1 MIARSDRVV
10 SHTDE
15 GLGDEVRVTAAVR
28 FDSPDDAASPEGAV
42 HCLGRLGRAAGFLHF
57 PGGFAVTCTVNR
69 QGYISK
75 QSWRVRPI

>member
-28 FDSPDDAASPEGAV
+28 FDSPDDAVSSLDTGIIRDAKAKPLVLIHE
-42 HCLGRLGRAAGFLHF
+42 LAALL
-57 PGGFAVTCTVNR
+57 
-69 QGYISK
+69 
-75 QSWRVRPI
+75 